1 MATSPA
7 SPEASPPAAA
17 AADTSAL
24 GGLSK
29 KFLIWT
35 AIISIVVW
43 AFTIHTGSTV
53 LLIIVSVLTAA
64 LIGVLIW
71 VLRTVK
77 KQRGLMSLLQG
88 ATESSDARRDAL
100 AKIEGGKDANSPTN
114 LFARAQLLLA
124 DDPAAALKLLESLEL
139 KAYPAAMQDDVA
151 LIKTQLYLSV
161 GRTADARKSADFMN
175 LENPGRKDQRPL
187 AGAIVAE
194 AWARTGK
201 SKEAMALLDSIVP
214 PAKEGEQIRV
224 QMLVARVCARFAA
237 NQRGPA
243 RSELVALADGDINH
257 LARFLMPQ
265 FRVHPELQQ
274 LARKVLEQHPSRK
287 KVTQQRRK

>member
-7 SPEASPPAAA
+7 TPEASSTSGT

-35 AIISIVVW
+35 AIISILVW

-88 ATESSDARRDAL
+88 ATESSEARRDAL
-100 AKIEGGKDANSPTN
+100 AKIESGKDANSPTN

-124 DDPAAALKLLESLEL
+124 DDPTAALKLLESLEL

-175 LENPGRKDQRPL
+175 LDNPGRKEQRPL

-201 SKEAMALLDSIVP
+201 SKEAIALLESIVP
-214 PAKEGEQIRV
+214 PSKDGEQIRV
-224 QMLVARVCARFAA
+224 QMQVARVFARFAA
-237 NQRGPA
+237 NQRGAA

-257 LARFLMPQ
+257 LGRFLLPQ